1 MDLESNHLPQLA
13 STLIK
18 RSGKVTVHK
27 KKGTIT
33 WMDTKEAEGYQLLV
47 ADNREMK
54 NGKKFPFGKV
64 GQIGADQITMPRGS
78 YYIAIRQYIMRN
90 GKRFVSAYLER
101 RGLWWNKNFGSLRYA
116 FLWRMKMFA
125 PSYYGWAYFF
135 CVLGDGKTYHPKNG
149 AKEFSMVWTGRGRWR
164 TLS

>member
-1 MDLESNHLPQLA
+1 MKYRYFVRAKAYAEGDILYQAGRISKGRTQHFV
-13 STLIK
+13 K
-18 RSGKVTVHK
+18 RSGEVTVHK

-64 GQIGADQITMPRGS
+64 AQIGADQITMPRGS

-90 GKRFVSAYLER
+90 GKRFVSAY
-101 RGLWWNKNFGSLRYA
+101 
-116 FLWRMKMFA
+116 
-125 PSYYGWAYFF
+125 
-135 CVLGDGKTYHPKNG
+135 HG
-149 AKEFSMVWTGRGRWR
+149 AKRFVVK
-164 TLS
+164 